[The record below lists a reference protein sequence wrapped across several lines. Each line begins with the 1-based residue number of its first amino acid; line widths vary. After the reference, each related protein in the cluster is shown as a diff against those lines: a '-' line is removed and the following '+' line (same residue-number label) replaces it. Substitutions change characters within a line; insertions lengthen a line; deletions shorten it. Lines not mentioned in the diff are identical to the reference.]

1 MCKNVNSDFV
11 TFTGALRFHVSMY
24 RPCTVPNTS
33 HQQQRANAR
42 SKRAP
47 LPTVSRSSS
56 SADSYTNLGTA
67 SSVGH
72 PTEGPTAS
80 ADETHG
86 DENADHEASA
96 GTASR
101 DAQPLRA
108 SYRGRLLHLA
118 PLLKTP
124 GCPEFRQFWQF
135 RRSRRCAPGGA
146 IQALAP
152 GGGIQALAP
161 GGGIQALAPG
171 GAIQALA
178 PGGGIQALAPGG
190 GIQALA
196 PGGAIQ
202 ALAPGGAIQALEA
215 LPSQLGLTPWALD
228 PSPTLEA
235 APVGAVGSLGSFHF
249 GRSGRVQCGSIDRFE
264 AEPSE
269 RVDDALAVVNRL
281 VDRERSGLAGDA
293 ALEPFR
299 GS

>member
-161 GGGIQALAPG
+161 GG
-171 GAIQALA
+171 
-178 PGGGIQALAPGG
+178 
-190 GIQALA
+190 
-196 PGGAIQ
+196 AIQ

>member
-1 MCKNVNSDFV
+1 MCKIVKSDFV

-24 RPCTVPNTS
+24 RPCKVPNTS
-33 HQQQRANAR
+33 HQQQPSHAR

-56 SADSYTNLGTA
+56 SADSYTYLGTV

-108 SYRGRLLHLA
+108 SYRGLLLHLA
-118 PLLKTP
+118 PLLETP
-124 GCPEFRQFWQF
+124 GCPGFRQFRQF
-135 RRSRRCAPGGA
+135 RRSRRCAVGGA
-146 IQALAP
+146 
-152 GGGIQALAP
+152 
-161 GGGIQALAPG
+161 IQALAPG

-178 PGGGIQALAPGG
+178 PR
-190 GIQALA
+190 
-196 PGGAIQ
+196 
-202 ALAPGGAIQALEA
+202 GAIQALEA

-249 GRSGRVQCGSIDRFE
+249 GSSGRVQCGSIGRFE

>member
-11 TFTGALRFHVSMY
+11 TFTGASRFHVSMY

-33 HQQQRANAR
+33 HQQQRSNAR

-47 LPTVSRSSS
+47 LPTVSRSCS

-72 PTEGPTAS
+72 PTGGPTAS

-96 GTASR
+96 GAASR

-161 GGGIQALAPG
+161 GG
-171 GAIQALA
+171 
-178 PGGGIQALAPGG
+178 
-190 GIQALA
+190 
-196 PGGAIQ
+196 AIQ
-202 ALAPGGAIQALEA
+202 ALAPGGAMQALAPGGAVQALEA
-215 LPSQLGLTPWALD
+215 LPSQLGLAPWALD